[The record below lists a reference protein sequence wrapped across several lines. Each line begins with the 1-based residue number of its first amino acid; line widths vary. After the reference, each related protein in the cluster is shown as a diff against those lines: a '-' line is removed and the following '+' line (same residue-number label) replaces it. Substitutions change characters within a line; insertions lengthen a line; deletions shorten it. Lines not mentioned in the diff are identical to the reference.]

1 MLWLHNG
8 GWGVET
14 TVGCT
19 AAVALQ
25 RYGNICVEHHH
36 HISSVSGDK
45 TKHVLYVENLVL
57 RAPDGILFFLF
68 VGFIEIW
75 QLN

>member
-8 GWGVET
+8 GVET

-25 RYGNICVEHHH
+25 QYGNICVEHHR
-36 HISSVSGDK
+36 HISSVSGGKNK

-57 RAPDGILFFLF
+57 RGPDGILFFYFL
-68 VGFIEIW
+68 V
-75 QLN
+75 L